1 MYGHNF
7 VPENKKQTNM
17 TQDFDVTTAS
27 LKDFDSNG
35 IFDLE
40 DRANLF
46 SDYISWRNS
55 LKHNTYRVD
64 SLTGSGANMEV
75 IDPYTG
81 NTKMVTSFVS
91 NDYLGFS
98 HHPKIIE
105 ASINAIN
112 QYGVGAGASPLIGGQ
127 LHIHNILENKIAN
140 FFEKEGAITFTAGF
154 AANSGTLSA
163 LLGEQDI
170 AILDMFVHAS
180 VVDGCCNTNK
190 KFFLHNNMDSL
201 ESVLKSSFNKY
212 KTKIIVVDGVYS
224 QDGDIA
230 PLDKICTLAKEYGA
244 LVMVDDAHGIG
255 IFGKNGR
262 GVLEEYNL
270 LSEVD
275 FITGTF
281 SKTFGSVGGYL
292 VANQSLITYLKYY
305 SRANIFSA
313 AATPQSVAAV
323 IKGIDLLKEEPQWQ
337 QKIQNNMHY
346 FKEQLQSLHINC
358 GKTESAIFP
367 IMVCDEIKTNEAAK
381 ILFENGIYV
390 NPITYPA
397 VTRKQSRLRMSVLAT
412 HSKEDLDKA
421 LNLLDYVIK
430 KLHITKC
437 E

>member
-1 MYGHNF
+1 MA
-7 VPENKKQTNM
+7 
-17 TQDFDVTTAS
+17 QDFNITTATP
-27 LKDFDSNG
+27 KDFDCNG
-35 IFDLE
+35 NFDLIE
-40 DRANLF
+40 RANLF
-46 SDYISWRNS
+46 TKYINWRTT

-81 NTKMVTSFVS
+81 KTRDVISFVS

-105 ASINAIN
+105 ASINAIKE
-112 QYGVGAGASPLIGGQ
+112 YGVGSGASPLIGGQ
-127 LHIHNILENKIAN
+127 LHIHNALEKKIAD
-140 FFEKEGAITFTAGF
+140 FFEKEDAITFTAGF

-163 LLGEQDI
+163 LLGKHDI

-201 ESVLKSSFNKY
+201 ESVLKSVYNKY
-212 KTKIIVVDGVYS
+212 RTKIIVVDGVYS

-230 PLDKICTLAKEYGA
+230 PLDKIVSLAKEYRA

-255 IFGKNGR
+255 IFGKKGR

-292 VANQSLITYLKYY
+292 VANKSLITYLKYY

-313 AATPQSVAAV
+313 AATPQSVAAI
-323 IKGIDLLKEEPQWQ
+323 IKGIELLHEEPEWQ

-346 FKEQLQSLHINC
+346 FKEQLQKLHINC
-358 GKTESAIFP
+358 GNTESAIFP
-367 IMVCDEIKTNEAAK
+367 IMICDELKTNDAAK
-381 ILFENGIYV
+381 ILFENGVYV

-397 VTRKQSRLRMSVLAT
+397 VTRKQSRLRMSILAT

-421 LNLLDYVIK
+421 LNLLDYVIQ
-430 KLHITKC
+430 KLNITKC